1 MQKLLRISPSGPI
14 LCTQANKP
22 TPTLSSLPFLAQA
35 FRNSPPQH
43 PQMHTA
49 ATALRGG
56 SAFTATVYN
65 KPTSSNTP
73 SRFNCCLC
81 RCSVGGG
88 NKAPLRA
95 WPVLKDAGFSGYRP
109 AWLHTSSDGS
119 FSVSAAAEASKGL
132 ELEKGLDTGSDK
144 ALEGVDNGEAEK
156 DSEEKPSKFSNST
169 RRQRASSSGG
179 SVVAGNP
186 DLLAIP
192 GVGPRNLRKLV
203 EKGIGG
209 VAELKQLYRD
219 KVLYIVP
226 NFKLLCYCI
235 TIRVD
240 GSLVAWLV
248 LF

>member
-1 MQKLLRISPSGPI
+1 
-14 LCTQANKP
+14 
-22 TPTLSSLPFLAQA
+22 
-35 FRNSPPQH
+35 
-43 PQMHTA
+43 MHTA
-49 ATALRGG
+49 ATAFRGG
-56 SAFTATVYN
+56 SALTASVYN
-65 KPTSSNTP
+65 KPTSSSTP
-73 SRFNCCLC
+73 SRFNCSLC

-95 WPVLKDAGFSGYRP
+95 WPVLKDVGFSGYRP
-109 AWLHTSSDGS
+109 AWLHSSSDGS

-132 ELEKGLDTGSDK
+132 DLEKGLETGSDK
-144 ALEGVDNGEAEK
+144 ALEGLDDREAETN
-156 DSEEKPSKFSNST
+156 SEEKPNKLSNST

-219 KVLYIVP
+219 KVLYILP
-226 NFKLLCYCI
+226 NFKLL
-235 TIRVD
+235 
-240 GSLVAWLV
+240 
-248 LF
+248 